1 MLAIINGRV
10 LTMEGHD
17 YLRATILIKD
27 GKIHKIGENIQIPS
41 DAGVFDA
48 SGMVVMPG
56 IIDAHT
62 HVGAYEEAVGDMGE
76 DENEMTDPATPHL
89 RIIDAINPEDKA
101 FEEARQ
107 SGITSV
113 VVAPGSG
120 NVIGGQVAAVK
131 TWGKVIDRM
140 IIKNP
145 VGIKVAFGENPK
157 RVYGEQKKTPS
168 TRMGTAAIL
177 RETLVKAQN
186 YSNKLQRGIKDPE
199 KIPERDLKLEALL
212 PVLEGR
218 IPLRAHAHRADD
230 IMTALRIARE
240 FNVGIVIEHCTEGH
254 KVPTELAAAGVPA
267 VVGPTL
273 TSRSKIELKDKTFKT
288 PAVLSSHGVRVAL
301 MTDHPVIPVQYL
313 PLCAALAVK
322 EGLSEEEALKCITI
336 NAARIAGIDDR
347 VGSLAEGKDADI
359 AVFDRSPLDPQARLR
374 LVLIDGQIVFQG

>member
-1 MLAIINGRV
+1 
-10 LTMEGHD
+10 
-17 YLRATILIKD
+17 LIKD

-48 SGMVVMPG
+48 SGLVVMPG